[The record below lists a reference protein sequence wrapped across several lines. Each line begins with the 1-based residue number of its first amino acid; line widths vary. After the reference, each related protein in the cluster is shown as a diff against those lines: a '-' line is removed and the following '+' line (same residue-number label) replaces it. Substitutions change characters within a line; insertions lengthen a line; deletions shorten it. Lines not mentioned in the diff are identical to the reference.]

1 MDQSSICRDIQKI
14 ERLVRL
20 CLPIPQKTYPITK
33 RLKTPEEVE
42 KYFPGFIAFIDSTEQ
57 QIPRPVDKNK
67 RKMYYSGKKK
77 KHTIKNQI
85 MVNNRGYII
94 HKTGYK
100 KGRRDMITIFIKR
113 TIL

>member
-1 MDQSSICRDIQKI
+1 MFANPTENISNNQKAENARRSREI
-14 ERLVRL
+14 LSWFYCFYRFY
-20 CLPIPQKTYPITK
+20 I
-33 RLKTPEEVE
+33 
-42 KYFPGFIAFIDSTEQ
+42 EQ
-57 QIPRPVDKNK
+57 QIPRPVDNK
-67 RKMYYSGKKK
+67 RRKMYYSGKKK